1 MVKEN
6 SPFLSD
12 EFLEELAR
20 EINQQY
26 GDNTNEQNAKPISND
41 DENISVNQQ

>member
-6 SPFLSD
+6 IPFLSD
-12 EFLEELAR
+12 EFLDELVK

-26 GDNTNEQNAKPISND
+26 GWQTPEQIIEPIN
-41 DENISVNQQ
+41 NIE

>member
-6 SPFLSD
+6 IPFLSD
-12 EFLEELAR
+12 EFLDELVK

-26 GDNTNEQNAKPISND
+26 GWQTPEQYPETINND
-41 DENISVNQQ
+41 